1 MHGIDLNPSM
11 ESWQKGL
18 NLPPPTATNE
28 YEMINR
34 GVAPGNH
41 LSLDQHQQQK
51 DAQKSFEFN
60 LNMMNMM
67 NMLNNTLVLPS
78 NDPNSS
84 IWVNSNSNNEQK

>member
-28 YEMINR
+28 L
-34 GVAPGNH
+34 GLGQQH
-41 LSLDQHQQQK
+41 QHQHQQQK

>member
-28 YEMINR
+28 YDMGNR
-34 GVAPGNH
+34 GVAPLG
-41 LSLDQHQQQK
+41 LGQQQQQQK